1 MPQHVAGFEHGF
13 LRISRGRMMDGSARQ
28 RPAAPGRAAPGG
40 WGRGGRESADGSVGR
55 QGRGGDRRRERH
67 RAGLLRAVRRRSAP
81 TSWSRTSSTKRA
93 WTPSPPSRNAA
104 AAPPT
109 CTPTRAAPPTTRRSC
124 STPSTCSGSLDVLVT
139 AAGISTAD
147 YRSDKPQAV
156 ARRAAKHARDQPDPM
171 RRFTE
176 LRLGDWQKVL
186 DVNLTGTLLAVQAA
200 ARVMLDLKKRGSIIT
215 IASIAAKH
223 PEAGAPAY
231 SVSKAGVWMLTKY
244 AARVLGPAG
253 IRVNAIGPGFIETN
267 MTAVVRG
274 LPDLEE
280 RLLADVPLGRMGT
293 AREVAD
299 AALFLAGQ
307 QSSYFTGEMLH
318 PDGGFYTD

>member
-1 MPQHVAGFEHGF
+1 MGHGQGEGRGSLEGKVAVVTGGANG
-13 LRISRGRMMDGSARQ
+13 I
-28 RPAAPGRAAPGG
+28 GRACCERFAEEGADVVVADILDEQG
-40 WGRGGRESADGSVGR
+40 MDTIAAVEKKGR
-55 QGRGGDRRRERH
+55 
-67 RAGLLRAVRRRSAP
+67 
-81 TSWSRTSSTKRA
+81 
-93 WTPSPPSRNAA
+93 
-104 AAPPT
+104 
-109 CTPTRAAPPTTRRSC
+109 RAAYMHADASSPTDNETVMQHAVDLF
-124 STPSTCSGSLDVLVT
+124 GGIDILVT

-147 YRSDKPQAV
+147 YRSDRPDLV
-156 ARRAAKHARDQPDPM
+156 ARKAARHAREQPDPM

-176 LRLGDWQKVL
+176 LRLSEWQTVL

-200 ARVMLDLKKRGSIIT
+200 ARVMLDLKRRGSIIT

-280 RLLADVPLGRMGT
+280 RLLANVPLGRMGT

>member
-1 MPQHVAGFEHGF
+1 MGQGQDGARGLLDGKVAVVTGGANG
-13 LRISRGRMMDGSARQ
+13 I
-28 RPAAPGRAAPGG
+28 GRACCERFAEEGADVVVADILDEQG
-40 WGRGGRESADGSVGR
+40 IDTIAAVEKKGR
-55 QGRGGDRRRERH
+55 
-67 RAGLLRAVRRRSAP
+67 
-81 TSWSRTSSTKRA
+81 
-93 WTPSPPSRNAA
+93 
-104 AAPPT
+104 
-109 CTPTRAAPPTTRRSC
+109 RAAYMHADASSPTDNETVMQHAV
-124 STPSTCSGSLDVLVT
+124 DVFGGIDILVT

-147 YRSDKPQAV
+147 YRSDQPEIV
-156 ARRAAKHARDQPDPM
+156 ARKAARHAREQPDPM

-176 LRLGDWQKVL
+176 LRLAEWQKVL

-200 ARVMLDLKKRGSIIT
+200 SRVMLDLKKRGSIIT

-280 RLLADVPLGRMGT
+280 RLLANVPLKRMGT

-299 AALFLAGQ
+299 AALFLASQ

>member
-1 MPQHVAGFEHGF
+1 MGQLDGKVAVVTGGANGIGRACCERFADEGADIVVADI
-13 LRISRGRMMDGSARQ
+13 LDEAGMDTIAAVEKRGR
-28 RPAAPGRAAPGG
+28 RAAYMH
-40 WGRGGRESADGSVGR
+40 ADASSPTDNETVM
-55 QGRGGDRRRERH
+55 QH
-67 RAGLLRAVRRRSAP
+67 AVEMF
-81 TSWSRTSSTKRA
+81 
-93 WTPSPPSRNAA
+93 
-104 AAPPT
+104 
-109 CTPTRAAPPTTRRSC
+109 
-124 STPSTCSGSLDVLVT
+124 GSLDVLVT
-139 AAGISTAD
+139 AAGIATAD

>member
-1 MPQHVAGFEHGF
+1 MEQGQE
-13 LRISRGRMMDGSARQ
+13 SRGGLLAGKV
-28 RPAAPGRAAPGG
+28 AVVTGGANGIGRACCERFAEEGADVVVADILDERG
-40 WGRGGRESADGSVGR
+40 IDTIKAVEKRGR
-55 QGRGGDRRRERH
+55 
-67 RAGLLRAVRRRSAP
+67 
-81 TSWSRTSSTKRA
+81 
-93 WTPSPPSRNAA
+93 
-104 AAPPT
+104 
-109 CTPTRAAPPTTRRSC
+109 RAAYMHADASSPTDNETVMQHAVDLF
-124 STPSTCSGSLDVLVT
+124 GGIDILVT

-147 YRSDKPQAV
+147 YRSDKAESV
-156 ARRAAKHARDQPDPM
+156 ARKAAKHARDQTM
-171 RRFTE
+171 RRFTD
-176 LRLGDWQKVL
+176 LRLADWQKVL
-186 DVNLTGTLLAVQAA
+186 DVNLTGTMLAVQAA
-200 ARVMLDLKKRGSIIT
+200 SRVMLDLKTRGSIIT

-223 PEAGAPAY
+223 PEAGVPAY

-299 AALFLAGQ
+299 AALFLASQ

>member
-1 MPQHVAGFEHGF
+1 MGQLDGKVAVVTGGANGIGRACCERFADEGADIVVADI
-13 LRISRGRMMDGSARQ
+13 LDEAGMDTIAAVEKRGR
-28 RPAAPGRAAPGG
+28 RAAYMH
-40 WGRGGRESADGSVGR
+40 ADASSPTDNETVM
-55 QGRGGDRRRERH
+55 QH
-67 RAGLLRAVRRRSAP
+67 AVDMF
-81 TSWSRTSSTKRA
+81 
-93 WTPSPPSRNAA
+93 
-104 AAPPT
+104 
-109 CTPTRAAPPTTRRSC
+109 
-124 STPSTCSGSLDVLVT
+124 GSLDVLVT

-267 MTAVVRG
+267 MTAVLRG

>member
-1 MPQHVAGFEHGF
+1 MGLGQGDGLLAGKVAVVTGGANG
-13 LRISRGRMMDGSARQ
+13 I
-28 RPAAPGRAAPGG
+28 GRACCERFAEEGADVVVADILDERG
-40 WGRGGRESADGSVGR
+40 IDTIAAVEKKGR
-55 QGRGGDRRRERH
+55 
-67 RAGLLRAVRRRSAP
+67 
-81 TSWSRTSSTKRA
+81 
-93 WTPSPPSRNAA
+93 
-104 AAPPT
+104 
-109 CTPTRAAPPTTRRSC
+109 RAAYVHADASSPTDNETVMQHAVDLF
-124 STPSTCSGSLDVLVT
+124 GGIDVLVT
-139 AAGISTAD
+139 AAGIATAD
-147 YRSDKPQAV
+147 YRGDRPEAS
-156 ARRAAKHARDQPDPM
+156 ARRAARHAREQPDAM
-171 RRFTE
+171 RRFSD
-176 LRLGDWQKVL
+176 LRLSDWQKVL
-186 DVNLTGTLLAVQAA
+186 DVNLTGTMLSVQAA
-200 ARVMLDLKKRGSIIT
+200 ARAMLDLGRRGSIIT

-223 PEAGAPAY
+223 PAAGAPAY

-267 MTAVVRG
+267 MGEMIRG

>member
-1 MPQHVAGFEHGF
+1 MGQLDGKVAVVTGGANGIGRACCERFADEGADIVVADI
-13 LRISRGRMMDGSARQ
+13 LDEAGMDTIAAVEKRGR
-28 RPAAPGRAAPGG
+28 RAAYMH
-40 WGRGGRESADGSVGR
+40 ADASSPTDNETVM
-55 QGRGGDRRRERH
+55 QH
-67 RAGLLRAVRRRSAP
+67 AVDMF
-81 TSWSRTSSTKRA
+81 
-93 WTPSPPSRNAA
+93 
-104 AAPPT
+104 
-109 CTPTRAAPPTTRRSC
+109 
-124 STPSTCSGSLDVLVT
+124 GSLDVLVT
-139 AAGISTAD
+139 AAGIATAD

-176 LRLGDWQKVL
+176 LRLGEWQKVL

>member
-1 MPQHVAGFEHGF
+1 MGQLDGKVAVVTGGANGIGRACCERFADEGADVVVADI
-13 LRISRGRMMDGSARQ
+13 LDEAGMDTIAAVEKRGR
-28 RPAAPGRAAPGG
+28 RAAYMH
-40 WGRGGRESADGSVGR
+40 ADASSPTDNETVM
-55 QGRGGDRRRERH
+55 QH
-67 RAGLLRAVRRRSAP
+67 AVDMF
-81 TSWSRTSSTKRA
+81 
-93 WTPSPPSRNAA
+93 
-104 AAPPT
+104 
-109 CTPTRAAPPTTRRSC
+109 
-124 STPSTCSGSLDVLVT
+124 GSLDVLVT

-280 RLLADVPLGRMGT
+280 RLLANVPLGRMGT